1 MFCPCLG
8 MGGRRVTL
16 VLYDRQLF
24 IRSAVRQ
31 LEKKGRKMSIFIA
44 ALLAAANLVSLG
56 CVSNYENV
64 ERQQALENCDAED
77 MPSET
82 ECVEADEDNPD

>member
-1 MFCPCLG
+1 
-8 MGGRRVTL
+8 
-16 VLYDRQLF
+16 
-24 IRSAVRQ
+24 
-31 LEKKGRKMSIFIA
+31 MSIFIA
-44 ALLAAANLVSLG
+44 ALLTAANLVSLG

-77 MPSET
+77 ISSET

>member
-1 MFCPCLG
+1 
-8 MGGRRVTL
+8 
-16 VLYDRQLF
+16 
-24 IRSAVRQ
+24 
-31 LEKKGRKMSIFIA
+31 MSIFIA